1 MIPLDLQVNGF
12 GGVDFNRD
20 GLTTEALRTACE
32 RLREAGGGQ
41 FLATVITAP
50 PDAMCRRL
58 AAIAKC
64 RDEDPLVA
72 EMLAGIHIEGP
83 FLNESPGFI
92 GAHPAACATPA
103 DPELTLRLLDA
114 AGGLARL
121 VTLAPERDPG
131 GRVTAYLA
139 GQGIVV
145 SAGHCDPSL
154 DQLRES
160 IDCGLTMFT
169 HLGNGCPMQLHR
181 HDNIIQRA
189 LSLADSLW
197 LCFIA
202 DGVHVPFPA
211 LGNYLRCAGIG
222 RSIVVTDAIAAAGLG
237 PGTYTLGEQS
247 VVIGADLVARSPDA
261 SHFVGSTVTMRQ
273 TRENLEREL
282 GLDDSAIARL
292 LDLNP
297 RRALGLPGSSQ
308 A

>member
-1 MIPLDLQVNGF
+1 MSPLDLQVNGF

-20 GLTTEALRTACE
+20 GLTSDALRCACE
-32 RLREAGGGQ
+32 RLRDSGGGQ
-41 FLATVITAP
+41 FLATVITAE

-58 AAIAKC
+58 AAIVKC
-64 RDEDPLVA
+64 REEDPLVA
-72 EMLAGIHIEGP
+72 EMIAGIHIEGP
-83 FLNESPGFI
+83 FLNETPGFI
-92 GAHPAACATPA
+92 GAHPAAHARPA
-103 DPELTLRLLDA
+103 APEFARRLLDA
-114 AGGLARL
+114 AGGLTRI

-131 GRVTAYLA
+131 GRVTEFLA

-160 IDCGLTMFT
+160 IDRGLTMFT

-181 HDNIIQRA
+181 HDNIIQRV
-189 LSLADSLW
+189 LSLDDLKW
-197 LCFIA
+197 ICFIA

-211 LGNYLRCAGIG
+211 LGNYLRLSGPD

-247 VVIGADLVARSPDA
+247 IVVGNDLVARSADA
-261 SHFVGSTVTMRQ
+261 THFVGSTVTMRQ
-273 TRENLEREL
+273 TRENLRREL
-282 GLDDSAIARL
+282 GLDDPAIARL
-292 LDLNP
+292 LDRNP
-297 RRALGLPGSSQ
+297 RRALGLPDSPQ

>member
-32 RLREAGGGQ
+32 RMRKAGGGQ
-41 FLATVITAP
+41 FLATVITADI
-50 PDAMCRRL
+50 DAMCRRL
-58 AAIAKC
+58 AAIAKG

-72 EMLAGIHIEGP
+72 EMVAGIHIEGP
-83 FLNESPGFI
+83 FLNETPGFI
-92 GAHPAACATPA
+92 GAHPAACSMPA
-103 DPELTLRLLDA
+103 DPGVARRLLDA
-114 AGGLARL
+114 AGGLTRI

-131 GRVTAYLA
+131 GRVTSYLA
-139 GQGIVV
+139 SQGVVV

-189 LSLADSLW
+189 LSLSDSLW

-237 PGTYTLGEQS
+237 PGTYTLGERS
-247 VVIGADLVARSPDA
+247 IVIGEDGVARSPDA
-261 SHFVGSTVTMRQ
+261 SHFVGSTLTMRQ
-273 TRENLEREL
+273 TRGNLEREL
-282 GLDDSAIARL
+282 GLDESAVARL
-292 LDLNP
+292 LDHNP
-297 RRALGLPGSSQ
+297 RRALGLPDPPQ

>member
-1 MIPLDLQVNGF
+1 MIPLDLQMNGF

-20 GLTTEALRTACE
+20 GLTKEAMRTACE

-58 AAIAKC
+58 AAIVKC

-72 EMLAGIHIEGP
+72 ERLAGIHIEGP
-83 FLNESPGFI
+83 FLNETPGFI
-92 GAHPAACATPA
+92 GAHPAACAMPA
-103 DPELTLRLLDA
+103 DPELTRRLLDA
-114 AGGLARL
+114 AGGLTRI

-131 GRVTAYLA
+131 GRVTTYLA
-139 GQGIVV
+139 SQGIVV
-145 SAGHCDPSL
+145 SAGHCDASL

-169 HLGNGCPMQLHR
+169 HLGNGCPMQLQR

-211 LGNYLRCAGIG
+211 LGNYLRCVGFG

-273 TRENLEREL
+273 TRENLERNL

-297 RRALGLPGSSQ
+297 RRALGLP
-308 A
+308 ATPEA

>member
-20 GLTTEALRTACE
+20 GLTTEAMRTACE
-32 RLREAGGGQ
+32 HLRDSGGGQ
-41 FLATVITAP
+41 FLATVITAE

-58 AAIAKC
+58 AAIVKC

-72 EMLAGIHIEGP
+72 EMVAGIHIEGP
-83 FLNESPGFI
+83 FLNEAPGFI
-92 GAHPAACATPA
+92 GAHPATCAMPA
-103 DPELTLRLLDA
+103 DVELTRRLIDA
-114 AGGLARL
+114 AGGLTRI
-121 VTLAPERDPG
+121 VTFAPERDPG
-131 GRVTAYLA
+131 GRVTKFLA
-139 GQGIVV
+139 DQDIVV

-181 HDNIIQRA
+181 HDNIIQRV
-189 LSLADSLW
+189 LSLDEMKW
-197 LCFIA
+197 ICFIA

-211 LGNYLRCAGIG
+211 LGNYLRCAGID

-237 PGTYTLGEQS
+237 TGTFTLGDRS
-247 VVIGADLVARSPDA
+247 IVIGEDLVARSPDA

-273 TRENLEREL
+273 TRKNLQREL
-282 GLDDSAIARL
+282 GLDESAIARL

-297 RRALGLPGSSQ
+297 RRALGLPDSAQ